1 MKKTYITPCTTV
13 YETATEK
20 DCCLLASTSTGT
32 SGFGTTT
39 TSGAKDNF
47 NEDFE
52 SGGVTGTDM
61 AKRNPWDSQW

>member
-13 YETATEK
+13 YETATER
-20 DCCLLASTSTGT
+20 DCCLRASDGTGT
-32 SGFGTTT
+32 GGFGTTT

-52 SGGVTGTDM
+52 SGSVTGTDM